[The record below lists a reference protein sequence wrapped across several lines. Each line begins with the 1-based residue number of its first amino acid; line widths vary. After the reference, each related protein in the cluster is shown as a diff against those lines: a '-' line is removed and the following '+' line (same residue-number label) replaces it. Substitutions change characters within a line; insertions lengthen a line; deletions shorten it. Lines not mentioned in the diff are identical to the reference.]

1 MNGVN
6 FLLLSE
12 SEYKQLL
19 QDNLRPFSQRL
30 RFDKHDSDKL
40 VRYALPLME
49 ALGCASV
56 KFDED
61 WAKLEAGEKAGEKA
75 GETEDDDYPDDAGV
89 TNPQDGDRVT
99 NLARPPKHP
108 PPNLAEVPVSRKFPR
123 GSVAVENAKARS
135 SAAMTCQSRPASSK
149 PQAKSKATQLP
160 QPEPSSKKVPAELP
174 TPAEV
179 PPPPPPPPHPVERP
193 RRATHTAA
201 PRREEASVSESGR
214 RGVKRARRLEDLL
227 AGTCPLCKV
236 PRSVCCQP
244 GDWACRQCGQHN
256 YPRRTF
262 CTNKKCGVA
271 KDFVVATA
279 PVPKT
284 LPKAAGD
291 PSSGWCTSCRKPR
304 TECWKAN
311 DWECPYCGNHNYAR
325 RQVVAAAFQ
334 CRVGVG
340 LLVRFVLTCCLLALG
355 VSGWRFGFTFEVQT
369 NLT

>member
-6 FLLLSE
+6 FQVLSE

-99 NLARPPKHP
+99 YLARPPKYP

-193 RRATHTAA
+193 PRRTAPTAA
-201 PRREEASVSESGR
+201 PEASVSGR
-214 RGVKRARRLEDLL
+214 RGVKRPLEDLVS
-227 AGTCPLCKV
+227 GNCPNCSK
-236 PRSVCCQP
+236 PREECFKA
-244 GDWACRQCGQHN
+244 GDWACKKCGQHN
-256 YPRRTF
+256 YPDKEV
-262 CTNKKCGVA
+262 CSNYKCNAERDVE
-271 KDFVVATA
+271 VLSRPA
-279 PVPKT
+279 PMTP
-284 LPKAAGD
+284 PKAAGA
-291 PSSGWCTSCRKPR
+291 PPAWCDSCDKPR
-304 TECWKAN
+304 SVCFKPY
-311 DWECPYCGNHNYAR
+311 DWNCPYCGNHNWAR
-325 RQVVAAAFQ
+325 KQVLAAAFQ
-334 CRVGVG
+334 CRV
-340 LLVRFVLTCCLLALG
+340 RFVVC
-355 VSGWRFGFTFEVQT
+355 
-369 NLT
+369 